1 MGIFHTLSEIAKNND
16 KFKKYEQEQRDND
29 VQREELNRRREHK
42 QQEIKAAQDLGKTII
57 DVVDIMDQHSE
68 DIAENVETVTEPIV
82 GLSPFIAGLIGLGA
96 SYKTL
101 IGPAANNEKKI
112 SQAFRENPEV
122 KNLVEKINEADKK
135 INYKEPWEISS
146 WDLMEESA
154 IEKIKKR
161 HPDLGLEA
169 EKLYK
174 NYKKGVNKQYKKIKI
189 GIAIPIISS
198 IVGFIASNIY
208 TTKLQV
214 ESSRV
219 ARWQARKV
227 LEDPKYFVNYTP
239 EQIEEAQK
247 ALENNPENKKK
258 DKKFKTDN
266 LKGGMF
272 KGLVSVIKDNRAYRK
287 WKKSDVDESKKVD
300 RQLTPE
306 EIEQAQKD
314 KEVIQRVVRSINNQ
328 AEVYSQN
335 MEVAANVI
343 MGTTPFLGA
352 AVGAVVSA
360 VMNWTK
366 VIPNF
371 IKKQT
376 EKYGS
381 EEAKKAY
388 KEMQATKEGT
398 REFKAAR
405 KKFIKEFFYEPLTYS
420 RENRKSLSKTQIIE
434 KKIKKVSAAAMTTKW
449 GRRGVFG
456 LIGGFVT
463 GIVGSLI
470 ALKLQKAS
478 SRTGRYIAKRELE
491 ENPKNFIGYTEEEMQ
506 EVKDIKAP
514 KKTFGEKVKD
524 YALFIPNVLKNYFE
538 YQKYKKTELKQNKM
552 LQEELTKLEVTPNQ
566 LKEAKNLQRKIFNT
580 FEKVDDKSQEYSE
593 TMEAAIEIAQP
604 FVYAGGMLAIAFPAI
619 YGIYLAAKGKLS
631 AKSVINKVL
640 TTLSGTSKITEKKW
654 FKKYLENIA
663 KEIPDKVAQASVNSG
678 IWSKVFDGINLEK
691 TPIIELVSKF
701 TKNSAQYIK
710 NFANLSIAEQKAV
723 LDDLS
728 AILPQTSDAA
738 RRLDRLR
745 FTPDNEL
752 KALFNALFKPSELG
766 KSIKEMTSR
775 EYMDFKWHLTE
786 LIGAPRGNTR
796 FSSDKNINIY
806 EALLDLPQNELGNFL
821 DFALNTKNLKKAANM
836 SDKEFAR
843 FRQEVIEPIAE
854 ACNAKI
860 RSISSDLEDAAKYA
874 LKDTNEPA
882 LRQKIEKYEKL
893 SEIFGF
899 LNSIPKQDYGILN
912 QILTKKSDFF
922 KNISKINDADFER
935 LKQYVGLIFND
946 FGEFSSRF
954 TKENAQK
961 YMDKIF
967 STIEKAKNSP
977 NASDD
982 VILPVVR
989 EALTEISGSKEFLTM
1004 SKDDLYKFLD
1014 TEILPSLEY
1023 FSVFSNMPAG
1033 AEKAKTKIVNYLH
1046 ETLAHPEKPLP
1057 DLKNIKIGDIL
1068 PDINPIKKIEQLEEK
1083 IKAKTDEE
1091 FAKIM
1096 LKLENDH
1103 KLASRFHVSNMDKA
1117 YILDCLAKLKKVI
1130 ERMPKDEMK
1139 NIVSSIVTEMSEHP
1153 DQFIAYVQSGK
1164 IRNIFMT
1171 DGLKK
1176 TVAAA
1181 GISWTAINV
1190 AITYTIES
1198 ILADLQLK
1206 SGRLG
1211 VMKAL
1216 DSLDDPAYYANIEP
1230 VADSSA
1236 RTPALSAP
1244 KPINLLDMLKK
1255 QV

>member
-135 INYKEPWEISS
+135 INYEEKWGVDSWSLQSKEEI
-146 WDLMEESA
+146 A
-154 IEKIKKR
+154 KIKKR
-161 HPDLGLEA
+161 HPELGAKA
-169 EKLYK
+169 EEF
-174 NYKKGVNKQYKKIKI
+174 YKKYKKELKPQYRKMKL
-189 GIAIPIISS
+189 GAAITVFST

-239 EQIEEAQK
+239 EQIEEAK
-247 ALENNPENKKK
+247 KNLENNPEYTKK
-258 DKKFKTDN
+258 DKKLKTDR
-266 LKGGMF
+266 LKGGLF

-300 RQLTPE
+300 RPLTAQE
-306 EIEQAQKD
+306 LEQAKKD
-314 KEVIQRVVRSINNQ
+314 KEVIQRIVRSINNQ
-328 AEVYSQN
+328 AEIYSQN

-343 MGTTPFLGA
+343 FGTTPFLGA
-352 AVGAVVSA
+352 AVGVVVSS
-360 VMNWTK
+360 VMNWMK
-366 VIPNF
+366 IIPNF
-371 IKKQT
+371 VAKQV
-376 EKYGS
+376 EKYGTDG
-381 EEAKKAY
+381 AKAAY
-388 KEMQATKEGT
+388 KNLAEQKEGT
-398 REFKAAR
+398 KEYKAAR
-405 KKFIKEFFYEPLTYS
+405 KKFLKEFFYEPINYG
-420 RENRKSLSKTQIIE
+420 EKAEKGLSKSQIIE
-434 KKIKKVSAAAMTTKW
+434 KKLKKFTASAMLTKW

-456 LIGGFVT
+456 MVGEFFT
-463 GIVGSLI
+463 GIAGSLI

-491 ENPKNFIGYTEEEMQ
+491 ENPKNFIGYTDEEMQ

-524 YALFIPNVLKNYFE
+524 YALFIPNVMKNYFE

-552 LQEELTKLEVTPNQ
+552 LQEELTKLNVTENQ
-566 LKEAKNLQRKIFNT
+566 LKDAKNLQRKIFNT

-593 TMEAAIEIAQP
+593 SMEAAVEIAQP
-604 FVYAGGMLAIAFPAI
+604 FVYGAGMLMAVSPIIIA
-619 YGIYLAAKGKLS
+619 GYLALKGKLS

-640 TTLSGTSKITEKKW
+640 TVLSGTSKITEKKW
-654 FKKYLENIA
+654 FKNYLENIA
-663 KEIPDKVAQASVNSG
+663 KELPEKVAQAPVNSG
-678 IWSKVFDGINLEK
+678 IWGKIFDGINLEK
-691 TPIIELVSKF
+691 TPIIEILGKF
-701 TKNSAQYIK
+701 AKNSTDYIK
-710 NFANLSIAEQKAV
+710 NFANLSIAEQRAV
-723 LDDLS
+723 IDDLS
-728 AILPQTSDAA
+728 GILKQDSPLAK
-738 RRLDRLR
+738 RLEALR
-745 FTPDNEL
+745 FTGDKEFE
-752 KALFNALFKPSELG
+752 AVINALFKPSKLG
-766 KSIKEMTSR
+766 KTLQEMNNN
-775 EYMDFKWHLTE
+775 EYNDFKWKLAQ
-786 LIGAPRGNTR
+786 LIGKKRIGWYENPN
-796 FSSDKNINIY
+796 SSNIFDV
-806 EALLDLPQNELGNFL
+806 LLDLPHKKLGTFL
-821 DFALNTKNLKKAANM
+821 DSILNAESVKKTAKM
-836 SDKEFAR
+836 TDKEFAQYKR
-843 FRQEVIEPIAE
+843 DVIEPMAD
-854 ACNAKI
+854 ACREKI
-860 RSISSDLEDAAKYA
+860 SELSLYVEYFKQNRDIPLKEIQIKKYKTLERFF
-874 LKDTNEPA
+874 E
-882 LRQKIEKYEKL
+882 
-893 SEIFGF
+893 F
-899 LNSIPKQDYGILN
+899 LNSVPKEDYAIV
-912 QILTKKSDFF
+912 
-922 KNISKINDADFER
+922 SKIFEEKSGALKNFSKIVDDADFER
-935 LKQYVGLIFND
+935 IKTYMNSFLGLDNITAGLTKND
-946 FGEFSSRF
+946 V
-954 TKENAQK
+954 QK
-961 YMDKIF
+961 YINKF
-967 STIEKAKNSP
+967 TEFTEKAKNAP
-977 NASDD
+977 QISDEM
-982 VILPVVR
+982 VLPVIR
-989 EALTEISGSKEFLTM
+989 EILAEISQEKAFLNMSKE
-1004 SKDDLYKFLD
+1004 DLYKFIDETIIPPLKD
-1014 TEILPSLEY
+1014 NPIW
-1023 FSVFSNMPAG
+1023 AG
-1033 AEKAKTKIVNYLH
+1033 MKDKHKDKITNYLH
-1046 ETLAHPEKPLP
+1046 ETFTHPEKELIQS
-1057 DLKNIKIGDIL
+1057 LKNLKIKDIL
-1068 PDINPIKKIEQLEEK
+1068 PDIDPIKKIEQLEEK

-1139 NIVSSIVTEMSEHP
+1139 NIVSAMVTEMSEHP

-1176 TVAAA
+1176 AVAAA
-1181 GISWTAINV
+1181 GISWTAING